1 MAAAFIEYLAGK
13 EQSDRIRGIIE
24 LSVKGPD
31 EDEFAKWHGLV

>member
-1 MAAAFIEYLAGK
+1 MAAAFIEHLAGK

-31 EDEFAKWHGLV
+31 EDEFAEWHGLV